1 MTYIYN
7 FADVQAGDLAMA
19 GGKGVGLGN
28 LVRAGLPVPPGF
40 VLTTEAYESFVEAN
54 GIQARIEELATLPPE
69 AAPQDYDEA
78 SAAIRQLFKG
88 GTMPAAIAYEL
99 AAAYERLRDGG
110 GGGGAHDDDGDG
122 GGAQDDD
129 GGGGPAVGRAG
140 EVPVAVRSSATAE
153 DLASASF
160 AGQQET
166 HLNVRGAEALDAA
179 VVDCWA
185 SLWTARAMAY
195 RDREGIAPGGV
206 RLAVVVQRMVKA
218 DAAGVMF
225 TANPANGRR
234 DQTVISAAWGLG
246 ESVVSGT
253 VTTDDL
259 VVEAATGRVLSRRTA
274 EKEVMTVYAEDAA
287 DGASDG
293 GAGERAE
300 GAGGAGGTVEQ
311 PVPAA
316 LRNRAVLDDDAA
328 VTLARYGSRI
338 ADYFGSPQDIEW
350 ARAGGDFFML
360 QSRPITALPEP
371 VGDTPD
377 TWPLPYPKGMYF
389 RASIVEQLPDPL
401 SPLFADLIDGS
412 VTRSLKALLNEAVG
426 SEVVRE
432 GEVGLPTVNGY
443 AYYYYRS
450 AAMWRVMGKIG
461 PAMLALARGKAH
473 MGVAGWREFSHPRY
487 KQVLKDWS
495 AKPLGELPGEELLEG
510 VRTLLDAGTVY
521 YTAVESVIPIAA
533 ASELSFRA
541 FYDKLVRRA
550 GDPPAET
557 FLLGYDSEPI
567 RAEKSLYDL
576 AAWAREV
583 EGLAPAILNQPTA
596 ALGESQGTW
605 LPPAGMDAALWQ
617 QWRPRFQAHLDRFG
631 HAVYNLDFASPLP
644 ADDPSALLDTVK
656 FYLRGQGN
664 NPYERQRLS
673 AARREDQTERILAR
687 LGRTRLG
694 RSRRAP
700 FIGLLRW
707 AQKSAPVREDALA
720 DVGLAWPLIRRM
732 LLELGQRLVY
742 SGVIDRPADVF
753 WLRQSEL
760 QSAVEFGLAAPQL
773 PGSTEPAERVAAPAA
788 VAITGAAR
796 PVRAGVVEERK
807 MLWRGQAKAA
817 PPQLLPETRW
827 MKGAFESMMPAR
839 SQDQQGDVI
848 TGVGASAGRVSAPA
862 RVLGG
867 PQDFGRMSP
876 GEVLVA
882 RITTPAWT
890 SLFAMASG
898 VVTDVG
904 GPLSHSSIVAREY
917 GIPAVLGT
925 GVATQRLT
933 SGQQITVDGD
943 AGTVTVE
950 PPPA

>member
-7 FADVQAGDLAMA
+7 FADVEAADVAVA

-40 VLTTEAYESFVEAN
+40 VLATAAYGAFVDAN
-54 GIQARIEELATLPPE
+54 GIQARIQELAALTSEP
-69 AAPQDYDEA
+69 APQDYEDA
-78 SAAIRQLFKG
+78 SAAIRALFIG

-99 AAAYERLRDGG
+99 AAAYERLRDG
-110 GGGGAHDDDGDG
+110 DGDRPDSG
-122 GGAQDDD
+122 DRESAD
-129 GGGGPAVGRAG
+129 A
-140 EVPVAVRSSATAE
+140 PVAVRSSATAE

-166 HLNVRGAEALDAA
+166 YLNVRGAEALDAA
-179 VVDCWA
+179 VIDCWS

-195 RDREGIAPGGV
+195 RDREGIAPGDV
-206 RLAVVVQRMVKA
+206 RLAVVVQRMVEA
-218 DAAGVMF
+218 EAAGVMF

-234 DQTVISAAWGLG
+234 DQIAISAAWGLG

-259 VVEAATGRVLSRRTA
+259 VVEAGTGRVLSRRTA
-274 EKEVMTVYAEDAA
+274 GKEVMTVYADHAA
-287 DGASDG
+287 DRGSGVVPDQG
-293 GAGERAE
+293 VPDQ
-300 GAGGAGGTVEQ
+300 GGTTEQ

-316 LRNRAVLDDDAA
+316 LRNRAVLDDGAA
-328 VTLARYGSRI
+328 AALARYGTRI
-338 ADYFGSPQDIEW
+338 ADYFGTPQDIEW
-350 ARAGGDFFML
+350 ARADGDFFML

-371 VGDTPD
+371 VADTPD
-377 TWPLPYPKGMYF
+377 TWPLPYPKGLYF

-412 VTRSLKALLNEAVG
+412 VTRSLKALMNEAVG
-426 SEVVRE
+426 SEVVRD
-432 GEVGLPTVNGY
+432 GDVGLPTINGY
-443 AYYYYRS
+443 AYYYYRTM
-450 AAMWRVMGKIG
+450 ALWRVMGKS
-461 PAMLALARGKAH
+461 PAAMLALVRGKAH

-487 KQVLKDWS
+487 EEVLKDWS
-495 AKPLGELPGEELLEG
+495 AKSAGELSGEELLEG

-521 YTAVESVIPIAA
+521 YTAVQSIIPVAA
-533 ASELSFRA
+533 TSEMAFRA
-541 FYDKLVRRA
+541 FYDKLIRRA

-596 ALGESQGTW
+596 ALAESQRNW
-605 LPPAGMDAALWQ
+605 LPPAGMDPALWQ

-631 HAVYNLDFASPLP
+631 HAVYNLDFLSPVP
-644 ADDPSALLDTVK
+644 ADDPSVLLDTVK
-656 FYLRGQGN
+656 FYLRGHGN
-664 NPYERQRLS
+664 DPHERQRLS
-673 AARREDQTERILAR
+673 AARREDQTDRIVAR

-700 FIGLLRW
+700 FIRLLRW

-732 LLELGQRLVY
+732 LFELGQRLVY
-742 SGVIDRPADVF
+742 SGVIARPADVF
-753 WLRQSEL
+753 WLRQQEL
-760 QSAVEFGLAAPQL
+760 QSAVEFGLAAPQ
-773 PGSTEPAERVAAPAA
+773 PSGTTEPLAPVA

-796 PVRAGVVEERK
+796 PVRADVVEERK

-817 PPQLLPETRW
+817 APQLLPETRW
-827 MKGAFESMMPAR
+827 MKDAFESMMPAR
-839 SQDQQGDVI
+839 SQDQPSDVI
-848 TGVGASAGRVSAPA
+848 KGVGASAGRVSAPA
-862 RVLGG
+862 RVLTG
-867 PQDFGRMSP
+867 PQDFGQMAP
-876 GEVLVA
+876 GDVLVA

-890 SLFAMASG
+890 SLFAMASA

-950 PPPA
+950 HPAG

>member
-7 FADVQAGDLAMA
+7 FADVQAADVAVA

-40 VLTTEAYESFVEAN
+40 VLTTAAYEAFVDAN
-54 GIQARIEELATLPPE
+54 GIQARIQELATLPSE
-69 AAPQDYDEA
+69 AAPQDYEDA
-78 SAAIRQLFKG
+78 SAAIRDLFTG

-99 AAAYERLRDGG
+99 AAAYERLRD
-110 GGGGAHDDDGDG
+110 DGDG
-122 GGAQDDD
+122 GGGRDGGSRGGDGRDD
-129 GGGGPAVGRAG
+129 GA
-140 EVPVAVRSSATAE
+140 PVAVRSSATAE
-153 DLASASF
+153 DLTSASF

-166 HLNVRGAEALDAA
+166 YLNVRGAEALDAA
-179 VVDCWA
+179 VVDCWS

-195 RDREGIAPGGV
+195 RNREGIAPGDV
-206 RLAVVVQRMVKA
+206 RLAVVVQRMVEA
-218 DAAGVMF
+218 EAAGVMF

-234 DQTVISAAWGLG
+234 DQIVISAAWGLG

-259 VVEAATGRVLSRRTA
+259 VVEAGTGRVLSRRTA
-274 EKEVMTVYAEDAA
+274 DKEVMTVYADGAEDRGAAHQAA
-287 DGASDG
+287 DGA
-293 GAGERAE
+293 ARQ
-300 GAGGAGGTVEQ
+300 GGTTEQ
-311 PVPAA
+311 PVPAT
-316 LRNRAVLDDDAA
+316 LRNQAVLDDGAA
-328 VTLARYGSRI
+328 AALARYGTRI
-338 ADYFGSPQDIEW
+338 SDYFGTPQDIEW
-350 ARAGGDFFML
+350 ARADGNFFML

-371 VGDTPD
+371 VADTPD
-377 TWPLPYPKGMYF
+377 TWPLPYPKGLYF

-412 VTRSLKALLNEAVG
+412 VTRSLKTLMNEAVG
-426 SEVVRE
+426 SDVVRD
-432 GEVGLPTVNGY
+432 GDVGLPTINGY

-450 AAMWRVMGKIG
+450 SAMWRVMGKAPG
-461 PAMLALARGKAH
+461 AMLALAQGKAH
-473 MGVAGWREFSHPRY
+473 MGMTGWREFSHPRY
-487 KQVLKDWS
+487 KEVLKDWS
-495 AKPLGELPGEELLEG
+495 AKSAAELSGEELLEG

-533 ASELSFRA
+533 TSEISFRA
-541 FYDKLVRRA
+541 FYDKLIRRA

-583 EGLAPAILNQPTA
+583 EGLAPAILHQATA
-596 ALGESQGTW
+596 ALAESQRSW
-605 LPPAGMDAALWQ
+605 LPPAGMDPALWQ
-617 QWRPRFQAHLDRFG
+617 QWHPRFQAHLDRFG
-631 HAVYNLDFASPLP
+631 HAVYNLDFASPVP
-644 ADDPSALLDTVK
+644 ADDPSPLLDTVK

-664 NPYERQRLS
+664 DPHERQRLS
-673 AARREDQTERILAR
+673 AARREDQTERVLAR
-687 LGRTRLG
+687 LGQTRLG
-694 RSRRAP
+694 RSRKAP
-700 FIGLLRW
+700 FIRLLRW
-707 AQKSAPVREDALA
+707 AQKSAPIREDALA

-742 SGVIDRPADVF
+742 SGVITRPADVF
-753 WLRQSEL
+753 WLRQQEL
-760 QSAVEFGLAAPQL
+760 QSAVEFGLTAPQPL
-773 PGSTEPAERVAAPAA
+773 GTAEPLAPVA
-788 VAITGAAR
+788 VAITGAVR
-796 PVRAGVVEERK
+796 PVRADVVEERK

-817 PPQLLPETRW
+817 APQLLPETRW
-827 MKGAFESMMPAR
+827 MKRTFESMMPAR
-839 SQDQQGDVI
+839 SQDQPGDVI
-848 TGVGASAGRVSAPA
+848 KGVGASAGRVSAPA

-867 PQDFGRMSP
+867 PQDFGQMAP

-890 SLFAMASG
+890 SLFAMASA

-950 PPPA
+950 HPPA

>member
-7 FADVQAGDLAMA
+7 FADVHAGDVAVA

-40 VLTTEAYESFVEAN
+40 VLTTAAYEAFVDAN
-54 GIQARIEELATLPPE
+54 GIQARIQELAALPAE
-69 AAPQDYDEA
+69 ATPQDYEDA
-78 SAAIRQLFKG
+78 SAAIRELFTG
-88 GTMPAAIAYEL
+88 GSMPAAIAYEL
-99 AAAYERLRDGG
+99 AAAYEGLPAAGGVPAGEDGG
-110 GGGGAHDDDGDG
+110 DDGDDDVPNG
-122 GGAQDDD
+122 GD
-129 GGGGPAVGRAG
+129 GG
-140 EVPVAVRSSATAE
+140 VPVAVRSSATAE

-166 HLNVRGAEALDAA
+166 YLNVRGAEALDAA
-179 VVDCWA
+179 VIDCWS

-195 RDREGIAPGGV
+195 REREGIAPGDV
-206 RLAVVVQRMVKA
+206 RLAVVVQRMVEA
-218 DAAGVMF
+218 EAAGVMF

-234 DQTVISAAWGLG
+234 DQIVISAAWGLG

-253 VTTDDL
+253 VTTDDI
-259 VVEAATGRVLSRRTA
+259 VVEAGTGRVLSRRTA
-274 EKEVMTVYAEDAA
+274 DKEVMTVYA
-287 DGASDG
+287 DG
-293 GAGERAE
+293 GADRETPD
-300 GAGGAGGTVEQ
+300 GAAPDRGAAVDQGGTTER
-311 PVPAA
+311 PVPTA
-316 LRNRAVLDDDAA
+316 RRKQAVLDDGAA
-328 VTLARYGSRI
+328 AALARHGTRI
-338 ADYFGSPQDIEW
+338 SDYFGTPQDIEW
-350 ARAGGDFFML
+350 ARADGNFFML

-371 VGDTPD
+371 VADTPD
-377 TWPLPYPKGMYF
+377 TWPLPYPKGLYF

-412 VTRSLKALLNEAVG
+412 VTRSLKALMNEAVG
-426 SEVVRE
+426 SEVVRD
-432 GEVGLPTVNGY
+432 GDVGLPTVNGY
-443 AYYYYRS
+443 AYYYYRTS
-450 AAMWRVMGKIG
+450 AMWRVMGKS
-461 PAMLALARGKAH
+461 PAAMVALARGKAH
-473 MGVAGWREFSHPRY
+473 MGMDGWREFSHPRY
-487 KQVLKDWS
+487 KQVLEDWS
-495 AKPLGELPGEELLEG
+495 AKSVGELSGEELLEG

-533 ASELSFRA
+533 TSEISFRA
-541 FYDKLVRRA
+541 YYDKLIRRA

-576 AAWAREV
+576 AAWARDV

-596 ALGESQGTW
+596 ALAESQRSW
-605 LPPAGMDAALWQ
+605 LPPAGMDPALWQ
-617 QWRPRFQAHLDRFG
+617 QWHPRFQAHLDRFG
-631 HAVYNLDFASPLP
+631 HAVYNLDFLSPVP

-664 NPYERQRLS
+664 DPHERQRLS
-673 AARREDQTERILAR
+673 AARREDQTERMLVR

-694 RSRRAP
+694 RSRRAS
-700 FIGLLRW
+700 FIRLLRW
-707 AQKSAPVREDALA
+707 AQKSAPIREDALA

-742 SGVIDRPADVF
+742 SGVIAGPADVF
-753 WLRQSEL
+753 WLRQQEL
-760 QSAVEFGLAAPQL
+760 QSAVEFGLAAPQP
-773 PGSTEPAERVAAPAA
+773 PGTAESLAPVA
-788 VAITGAAR
+788 VAITGAVR
-796 PVRAGVVEERK
+796 PVRADVVEERK
-807 MLWRGQAKAA
+807 MLWRGQAKASA
-817 PPQLLPETRW
+817 PQLLPETRW
-827 MKGAFESMMPAR
+827 MKRAFESMMPAR
-839 SQDQQGDVI
+839 SQEQQGDVI
-848 TGVGASAGRVSAPA
+848 KGVGASAGRVSAPA

-867 PQDFGRMSP
+867 PQDFGQMAP

-890 SLFAMASG
+890 SLFAMASA

-950 PPPA
+950 HPPA

>member
-7 FADVQAGDLAMA
+7 FADVQAADVAVA

-40 VLTTEAYESFVEAN
+40 VLTTAAYEAFVDAN
-54 GIQARIEELATLPPE
+54 GIQSRIQELAALPSE
-69 AAPQDYDEA
+69 AVPQDYEDA
-78 SAAIRQLFKG
+78 SAAIRDLFTG

-99 AAAYERLRDGG
+99 AAAYERLRFG
-110 GGGGAHDDDGDG
+110 
-122 GGAQDDD
+122 DD
-129 GGGGPAVGRAG
+129 GGDRDDG
-140 EVPVAVRSSATAE
+140 ERDGAPVAVRSSATAE

-160 AGQQET
+160 AGQQDT
-166 HLNVRGAEALDAA
+166 YLNVRGAEALDVA
-179 VVDCWA
+179 VIDCWS

-195 RDREGIAPGGV
+195 REREGIAPGDV
-206 RLAVVVQRMVKA
+206 RLAVVVQRMVEA
-218 DAAGVMF
+218 EAAGVMF

-234 DQTVISAAWGLG
+234 DQIAISAAWGLG

-259 VVEAATGRVLSRRTA
+259 VVEAGTGRVLSRRTA
-274 EKEVMTVYAEDAA
+274 EKEVMTVYADHAA
-287 DGASDG
+287 DVVPD
-293 GAGERAE
+293 RATDVVPDRR
-300 GAGGAGGTVEQ
+300 ADVVPDRRAADQGGTTEQ

-316 LRNRAVLDDDAA
+316 LRNRAVLDDEAA
-328 VTLARYGSRI
+328 AALARYGTRI
-338 ADYFGSPQDIEW
+338 SDYFGTPQDIEW
-350 ARAGGDFFML
+350 ARADGNFFML
-360 QSRPITALPEP
+360 QSRPVTALPEP
-371 VGDTPD
+371 VADTPD
-377 TWPLPYPKGMYF
+377 TWPLPYPRGLYF

-412 VTRSLKALLNEAVG
+412 VTRSLKSLMNEAVG
-426 SEVVRE
+426 SEVVRD
-432 GEVGLPTVNGY
+432 GDVGLPTINGY

-450 AAMWRVMGKIG
+450 AAMWRVMAKAPG
-461 PAMLALARGKAH
+461 AMLALARGKAH
-473 MGVAGWREFSHPRY
+473 MGVTGWEEFSHPRY

-495 AKPLGELPGEELLEG
+495 AKSMGELSGEELLEG

-533 ASELSFRA
+533 TSEISFRA
-541 FYDKLVRRA
+541 YYDKLIRRA

-576 AAWAREV
+576 ASWAREI
-583 EGLAPAILNQPTA
+583 EGLASAILKQPTA
-596 ALGESQGTW
+596 ALAESQRGW
-605 LPPAGMDAALWQ
+605 LPPASMDPALWQ

-631 HAVYNLDFASPLP
+631 HAVYNLDFASPVP

-664 NPYERQRLS
+664 DPHERQRLS

-700 FIGLLRW
+700 FIRLLRW

-742 SGVIDRPADVF
+742 SGVIARPADVF
-753 WLRQSEL
+753 WLRQQEL
-760 QSAVEFGLAAPQL
+760 QSAVEFGLAAPQP
-773 PGSTEPAERVAAPAA
+773 PGAAEPLAAVA

-796 PVRAGVVEERK
+796 PVRADVVEERK

-817 PPQLLPETRW
+817 APQLLPETRW
-827 MKGAFESMMPAR
+827 MKRTFESMMPAR
-839 SQDQQGDVI
+839 SQEQQGDVI
-848 TGVGASAGRVSAPA
+848 KGVGASAGRVSAPA

-867 PQDFGRMSP
+867 PQDFGQMAP

-890 SLFAMASG
+890 SLFAMASA

-950 PPPA
+950 HPAG

>member
-7 FADVQAGDLAMA
+7 FADVQTGDVAVA
-19 GGKGVGLGN
+19 GGKGIGLGN

-40 VLTTEAYESFVEAN
+40 VLSTGAYEAFVDAN
-54 GIQARIEELATLPPE
+54 GIQARIQELAALHSE
-69 AAPQDYDEA
+69 ATPQDYEDA
-78 SAAIRQLFKG
+78 SAAIRDLFTG

-99 AAAYERLRDGG
+99 AAAYEGLR
-110 GGGGAHDDDGDG
+110 ADDV
-122 GGAQDDD
+122 DD
-129 GGGGPAVGRAG
+129 RAADVDARDDVDRDAG
-140 EVPVAVRSSATAE
+140 VPVAVRSSATAE

-166 HLNVRGAEALDAA
+166 YLNVRGAEALDAA
-179 VVDCWA
+179 VIDCWS

-195 RDREGIAPGGV
+195 RDREGIAPGDV
-206 RLAVVVQRMVKA
+206 RLAVVVQRMVEA
-218 DAAGVMF
+218 EAAGVMF

-234 DQTVISAAWGLG
+234 DQIVISAAWGLG

-253 VTTDDL
+253 VTTDDV
-259 VVEAATGRVLSRRTA
+259 VVEAGTGRVLSRRTA
-274 EKEVMTVYAEDAA
+274 DKEVMTVYTDQAA
-287 DGASDG
+287 DHAADHGAAD
-293 GAGERAE
+293 R
-300 GAGGAGGTVEQ
+300 GGTTEQ

-316 LRNRAVLDDDAA
+316 LRNRAVLDDGAA
-328 VTLARYGSRI
+328 AALARYGSRI
-338 ADYFGSPQDIEW
+338 SDYFGTPQDIEW
-350 ARAGGDFFML
+350 ALADGNFFML

-371 VGDTPD
+371 VADTPD
-377 TWPLPYPKGMYF
+377 TWPLPYPKGLYF

-412 VTRSLKALLNEAVG
+412 VTRSLKTLMNEAVG
-426 SEVVRE
+426 SDVVRD
-432 GEVGLPTVNGY
+432 GDVGLPTINGY
-443 AYYYYRS
+443 AYYYYRT
-450 AAMWRVMGKIG
+450 AAMWRVMGKA
-461 PAMLALARGKAH
+461 PAAMVALARGKAH
-473 MGVAGWREFSHPRY
+473 MGMDGWREFSHPRY

-495 AKPLGELPGEELLEG
+495 AKSLGELSGEELLEG

-533 ASELSFRA
+533 TSEISFRA
-541 FYDKLVRRA
+541 YYDKLIRRA
-550 GDPPAET
+550 GDPSAET

-583 EGLAPAILNQPTA
+583 EGLVPAILNQPTA
-596 ALGESQGTW
+596 ALAESQRSW
-605 LPPAGMDAALWQ
+605 LPPAGMDPALWQ
-617 QWRPRFQAHLDRFG
+617 QWHPRFQAHLDRFG
-631 HAVYNLDFASPLP
+631 HAVYNLDFASPVP

-664 NPYERQRLS
+664 DPHERQRLS
-673 AARREDQTERILAR
+673 AARREDQTERMLAR
-687 LGRTRLG
+687 LGQTRLG

-700 FIGLLRW
+700 FIRLLRW
-707 AQKSAPVREDALA
+707 AQKSAPIREDALA

-732 LLELGQRLVY
+732 LLEVGQRLVY
-742 SGVIDRPADVF
+742 SGVITGPADVC
-753 WLRQSEL
+753 WLRQQEL
-760 QSAVEFGLAAPQL
+760 QSAVEFGLAAPQP
-773 PGSTEPAERVAAPAA
+773 PGTTEPLAPVA

-796 PVRAGVVEERK
+796 PVRADVVEERK

-817 PPQLLPETRW
+817 APQLLPETRW
-827 MKGAFESMMPAR
+827 MKRTFESMMPAR
-839 SQDQQGDVI
+839 SQDQPGDVI
-848 TGVGASAGRVSAPA
+848 KGVGASAGRVSAAA

-867 PQDFGRMSP
+867 PQDFGQMAP
-876 GEVLVA
+876 GDVLVA

-890 SLFAMASG
+890 SLFAMASA

-950 PPPA
+950 HPPA

>member
-7 FADVQAGDLAMA
+7 FADVQTGDVAVA

-40 VLTTEAYESFVEAN
+40 VLTTGAYEAFVEAN
-54 GIQARIEELATLPPE
+54 GIQARIQELAALHSE
-69 AAPQDYDEA
+69 ATPQDYEDA
-78 SAAIRQLFKG
+78 SAAIRALFTG

-99 AAAYERLRDGG
+99 AAAYEGLR
-110 GGGGAHDDDGDG
+110 ADDDRADDVD
-122 GGAQDDD
+122 ARDDVDRDD
-129 GGGGPAVGRAG
+129 G
-140 EVPVAVRSSATAE
+140 VPVAVRSSATAE

-166 HLNVRGAEALDAA
+166 YLNVRGAEALDAA
-179 VVDCWA
+179 VIDCWS

-195 RDREGIAPGGV
+195 RDREGIAPGDV
-206 RLAVVVQRMVKA
+206 RLAVAVQRMVEA
-218 DAAGVMF
+218 EAAGVMF

-234 DQTVISAAWGLG
+234 DQIVISAAWGLG

-259 VVEAATGRVLSRRTA
+259 VVEAGTGRVLSRRTA
-274 EKEVMTVYAEDAA
+274 DKEVMTVYAD
-287 DGASDG
+287 
-293 GAGERAE
+293 RVAE
-300 GAGGAGGTVEQ
+300 GETADHEAEEQGGTTEQ

-316 LRNRAVLDDDAA
+316 LRKRAVLDDGAA
-328 VTLARYGSRI
+328 AALARYGSRI
-338 ADYFGSPQDIEW
+338 SDYFGTPQDIEW
-350 ARAGGDFFML
+350 ARADGNFFML

-371 VGDTPD
+371 VADTPD
-377 TWPLPYPKGMYF
+377 TWPLPYPKGLYF

-412 VTRSLKALLNEAVG
+412 VTRSLKTLMNEAVG
-426 SEVVRE
+426 SDVVRD
-432 GEVGLPTVNGY
+432 GDVGLPTINGY
-443 AYYYYRS
+443 AYYYYRT
-450 AAMWRVMGKIG
+450 AAMWRVMGKA
-461 PAMLALARGKAH
+461 PAAMVALARGKAH
-473 MGVAGWREFSHPRY
+473 MGMDGWREFSHPRY

-495 AKPLGELPGEELLEG
+495 AKSMGERSGEELLEG

-533 ASELSFRA
+533 TSEISFRA
-541 FYDKLVRRA
+541 YYDKLIRRA

-583 EGLAPAILNQPTA
+583 EGLAPAILNQPTP
-596 ALGESQGTW
+596 ALAESQRSW
-605 LPPAGMDAALWQ
+605 LPPAGIDPALWQ
-617 QWRPRFQAHLDRFG
+617 QWHPRFQAHLDRFG
-631 HAVYNLDFASPLP
+631 HAVYNLDFASPVP

-664 NPYERQRLS
+664 DPHERQRLS
-673 AARREDQTERILAR
+673 AARREDQTERMLSR
-687 LGRTRLG
+687 LGQTRLG
-694 RSRRAP
+694 RSRRVP
-700 FIGLLRW
+700 FIRLLRW
-707 AQKSAPVREDALA
+707 AQKSAPIREDALA

-732 LLELGQRLVY
+732 LLEVGQRLVY
-742 SGVIDRPADVF
+742 SGVITGPADVF
-753 WLRQSEL
+753 WLRQQEL
-760 QSAVEFGLAAPQL
+760 QSAVEFGLAAPQP
-773 PGSTEPAERVAAPAA
+773 PGTAEPPAPVA

-796 PVRAGVVEERK
+796 PVRADVVEERK

-817 PPQLLPETRW
+817 APQLLPETRW
-827 MKGAFESMMPAR
+827 MKRTFESMMPAR
-839 SQDQQGDVI
+839 SQDQPGDVI
-848 TGVGASAGRVSAPA
+848 KGVGASAGRVSAPA
-862 RVLGG
+862 RILGG
-867 PQDFGRMSP
+867 PQDFGQMVP

-890 SLFAMASG
+890 SLFAMASA

-950 PPPA
+950 HPPA